1 MKKPMFNL
9 QSIRT
14 KISLL
19 AIALLLIPSIAI
31 AISSYKTAANQVEMD
46 MTNNAKDKVALLDSV
61 ITNFMDTK
69 LKDTDYMS
77 HLVSAK
83 NPGNR
88 TILDDFAKT
97 HPDLLSSYLGTNEGV
112 TIISPHADLPKD
124 YDPRQRTWYKM
135 AMENKGKVVLTPPY
149 VDAST
154 GRMVV
159 SAAKATIDNT
169 GVFGIDIDL
178 FTLGEVSKNVVIGQ
192 AGYPIITDQAGL
204 IIYHP
209 TDELGSQGQGTNY
222 DYMVQEESGQHEY
235 LENNTGKAKHMVF
248 ATNKLT
254 GWKVSATMYNSEF
267 SQAAN
272 GILVNILIVLVAAIL
287 LGSIAIYFI
296 TRSIVNPL
304 KSLATVSQK
313 ISEGNLTERVEVK
326 SKDEIGKVGDNFN
339 LMAASLQEILK
350 GVANTSEQVAASS
363 EELTAS
369 AGQHAQA
376 STLVATAVSEVAT
389 SSVQQSES
397 MTEAAKSVEQ
407 IVATIKQ
414 VAVNTN
420 DMALSSNQTSDA
432 TKNGQEAL
440 QKAIQQ
446 MGHLSESTNIVHS
459 SISDLEE
466 SSKEIGVI
474 TNVISQIAD
483 QTNLLALNAA
493 IEAARAGENGR
504 GFAVVADEVKK
515 LAEQSQEAAK
525 QINELIQKNQGNIS
539 HAVNS
544 MEQGRIDVDNSIQ
557 VVNVAGESFEKIIH
571 LIDIVVKG
579 VQEVSAMTQQIEA
592 DSQEVLESVKN
603 MDRISIENTHQTESV
618 SAAIEE
624 QTASVEEIAA
634 SSQTLAEMAQEL
646 QTLISKFR
654 Y

>member
-14 KISLL
+14 KITLL

-83 NPGNR
+83 NPDNR

-112 TIISPHADLPKD
+112 TILSPQTELPEG
-124 YDPRQRTWYKM
+124 YDPRQRTWYKL

-149 VDAST
+149 IDAFT
-154 GRMVV
+154 GKMVV
-159 SAAKATIDNT
+159 TAAKATTDNT

-235 LENNTGKAKHMVF
+235 LENNTGKSKHMVF

-287 LGSIAIYFI
+287 LGSSAIYFI

-432 TKNGQEAL
+432 TRNGQEAL

-446 MGHLSESTNIVHS
+446 MGHLSESTDNVHS

-544 MEQGRIDVDNSIQ
+544 MEQSRIDVDNSIQ
-557 VVNVAGESFEKIIH
+557 VVDVAGESFEKIIQ
-571 LIDIVVKG
+571 LIDIVVKD

>member
-14 KISLL
+14 KITLL
-19 AIALLLIPSIAI
+19 ALALLLIPSIAI
-31 AISSYKTAANQVEMD
+31 AVSSYKTAANKVEID
-46 MTNNAKDKVALLDSV
+46 ITNNAKDKVALLDSV

-83 NPGNR
+83 NPDNQS
-88 TILDDFAKT
+88 ILDDFVKT

-112 TIISPHADLPKD
+112 TIISPQAELPED
-124 YDPRQRTWYKM
+124 FDPRQRTWYKM

-149 VDAST
+149 IDAST
-154 GRMVV
+154 GKMVV

-209 TDELGSQGQGTNY
+209 TDELGSQGQGTDY

-235 LENNTGKAKHMVF
+235 LENNTSKSKLMVI

-254 GWKVSATMYNSEF
+254 GWKVSATMYTSEF

-272 GILVNILIVLVAAIL
+272 GILVNILIVLAVAIL
-287 LGSIAIYFI
+287 LGAIAIYFI
-296 TRSIVNPL
+296 TRSIVDPL
-304 KSLATVSQK
+304 KSLATASQK

-376 STLVATAVSEVAT
+376 STLVATAVSEVAS

-397 MTEAAKSVEQ
+397 MTEAAKSVEH
-407 IVATIKQ
+407 IVTTIKQ

-432 TKNGQEAL
+432 TRNGQEAL

-446 MGHLSESTNIVHS
+446 MGHLSESTDNVHS

-544 MEQGRIDVDNSIQ
+544 MEQSRIDVDNSIQ
-557 VVNVAGESFEKIIH
+557 IFNVAGESFEKIIH
-571 LIDIVVKG
+571 LIDIVVKD
-579 VQEVSAMTQQIEA
+579 VQEVSAMTQQIET
-592 DSQEVLESVKN
+592 DSQEVLESVRN